1 MLGSQEPWHNDNK
14 MFIWS
19 SQDYILFFCYFHI
32 FALNLKYSQKL
43 ETAAVKTLGGNDI

>member
-1 MLGSQEPWHNDNK
+1 MTTKCLSGHLRII
-14 MFIWS
+14 F
-19 SQDYILFFCYFHI
+19 LFFCYFHI